1 MHSRNKHRQGYDF
14 QALCATL
21 PELSSHLIN
30 TVKGHISIDFSDR
43 ASLICLNKALL
54 MHYYDVKYWALPKD
68 FLCPPVPG
76 RADYIHAL
84 ADLLRSTTQTVM
96 SNSTVKVLDIGT
108 GANLIYP
115 LIGHAEYQW
124 QFTASDVNP
133 AALKCAKTIAQAN
146 DLDIKLIQQANTE
159 HIFHN
164 IIKPNQYFELTMCN
178 PPFHA
183 SQKEAE
189 QGTSRKWQNL
199 GQKPTNK
206 LNFGGQS
213 QELWCDGGERR
224 FIKTMIR
231 ESKDYAEQV
240 GWFTCLVSNKDNLSS
255 LKLTLKKQQP
265 KEIKTVKMAQGQKIS
280 RFLAWRY

>member
-1 MHSRNKHRQGYDF
+1 MHSRNKHRNGYDF
-14 QALCATL
+14 NALCTTL
-21 PELSSHLIN
+21 PELANHLIN
-30 TVKGHISIDFSDR
+30 TVKGNTSIDFSNR
-43 ASLICLNKALL
+43 ESLICLNKALL

-84 ADLLRSTTQTVM
+84 ADLLHANEQEVTQ
-96 SNSTVKVLDIGT
+96 SSAVKVLDIGT

-124 QFTASDVNP
+124 QFSASDINP
-133 AALKCAKTIAQAN
+133 EALKCAKAIAQAN
-146 DLDIKLIQQANTE
+146 ALDIRLQQQPNTE

-164 IIKPNQYFELTMCN
+164 VIKPGQYFNLTMCN

-183 SQKEAE
+183 NQKEAE
-189 QGTSRKWQNL
+189 LGTRRKWQNL
-199 GQKPTNK
+199 KQKPTSK

-213 QELWCDGGERR
+213 QELWCDGGEKR

-231 ESKDYAEQV
+231 ESKDYADQV
-240 GWFTCLVSNKDNLSS
+240 GWFTCLVSNKENLSS

-265 KEIKTVKMAQGQKIS
+265 KKIKTVKMTQGQKIS
-280 RFLAWRY
+280 RFLAWSY

>member
-1 MHSRNKHRQGYDF
+1 MHSRNKHRHGYDF

-21 PELSSHLIN
+21 PELSHHLIT
-30 TVKGHISIDFSDR
+30 TVKGNVSIDFSAR
-43 ASLICLNKALL
+43 ESLICLNKALL
-54 MHYYDVKYWALPKD
+54 MHYYGVKYWALPKD

-76 RADYIHAL
+76 RADYVHAL
-84 ADLLRSTTQTVM
+84 ADLLRSNTQM
-96 SNSTVKVLDIGT
+96 ALSSSSVKVLDIGT

-115 LIGHAEYQW
+115 LIGQAEYQW
-124 QFTASDVNP
+124 QFTASDVNFE
-133 AALKCAKTIAQAN
+133 ALKCAKAIAKAN
-146 DLDIKLIQQANTE
+146 DLNIKLIQQPNTE
-159 HIFHN
+159 HIFHSV
-164 IIKPNQYFELTMCN
+164 IKPDQYFELTMCN

-183 SQKEAE
+183 SQKDAE
-189 QGTSRKWQNL
+189 QGTNRKWQNL
-199 GQKPTNK
+199 KQKPTST

-213 QELWCDGGERR
+213 QELWCDGGEKR

-240 GWFTCLVSNKDNLSS
+240 GWFTCLVSNKDNLSP

-265 KEIKTVKMAQGQKIS
+265 KEIKIVKMAQGQKIS